1 MFVVVWENCVG
12 ISIVWV
18 FDIRYVKLYG
28 GFVFVYGLFVYGKC
42 FKVRVIEG
50 QVFQAWV
57 KFVNVYIF
65 VSWESSRFCFF
76 GEVFCVIVKDQYQFK

>member
-1 MFVVVWENCVG
+1 MFKINFIDGSGLIGFCLECEGIEIGKVMFVVVWENCVG

-50 QVFQAWV
+50 
-57 KFVNVYIF
+57 
-65 VSWESSRFCFF
+65 
-76 GEVFCVIVKDQYQFK
+76 